1 MANLREYSGPA
12 AFTTRQNNPPSL
24 VARRSSLAQ
33 AAASRGSRRR
43 KLALRETRRKAFYFR
58 GLRARARR
66 NARCRYCQL
75 PGRMHYAARL
85 FEVRPFRFFRFPLYS
100 LSLSLPP
107 FYALVAE
114 AKCRSRSSRGPRE
127 ADTWRYTK
135 GNASR
140 RSGLIIRSRG
150 TGRHSGANNASAAH
164 LRLRS
169 RRKDGNRI
177 TLIAAEMIKGRKSP
191 LFCHA
196 PRFLPL
202 RLPPQFRFLSVAA
215 FYAASAGDCNPLD
228 RPILNR
234 KLCKGSST
242 K

>member
-1 MANLREYSGPA
+1 MPAREG
-12 AFTTRQNNPPSL
+12 TL
-24 VARRSSLAQ
+24 VAVTANYPAVCIMQ
-33 AAASRGSRRR
+33 RGCLKS
-43 KLALRETRRKAFYFR
+43 ALSVLTLFPF
-58 GLRARARR
+58 
-66 NARCRYCQL
+66 L
-75 PGRMHYAARL
+75 PFSAL
-85 FEVRPFRFFRFPLYS
+85 LCP
-100 LSLSLPP
+100 PP

-177 TLIAAEMIKGRKSP
+177 TLIAAEMIKGRKWP

-202 RLPPQFRFLSVAA
+202 RLAPQFRFLSVAA

-228 RPILNR
+228 RPILSR
-234 KLCKGSST
+234 KLEM
-242 K
+242 